1 LLCLKESIKL
11 LEDRIKELEFEIN
24 KLKIENKELKKSITA
39 SQTAKHGYSE
49 EVFVK
54 DYINKNKDKLNIFL
68 KDQSDFD
75 CVLGNTKTDIAN
87 ETINIQVKKYKDGQ
101 FGQVDRHYVDDLINN
116 IPELKPIKKYLKN
129 MCELPLNKEG
139 TCNKTKLVIK
149 LNKNNYKEDELKIL
163 IDTLNKYKKKIV
175 RHVLYGSNEKY
186 KPYILCGVKY
196 KDGNRTTIIFYKMK
210 DVINYI
216 CKSNFIIRLSGT
228 VIQLGDAFTM
238 QRKGGDGGK
247 KSANNLQ
254 FKLIFSKL
262 DIDNKIQF
270 NM

>member
-1 LLCLKESIKL
+1 
-11 LEDRIKELEFEIN
+11 
-24 KLKIENKELKKSITA
+24 
-39 SQTAKHGYSE
+39 
-49 EVFVK
+49 
-54 DYINKNKDKLNIFL
+54 
-68 KDQSDFD
+68 
-75 CVLGNTKTDIAN
+75 
-87 ETINIQVKKYKDGQ
+87 
-101 FGQVDRHYVDDLINN
+101 
-116 IPELKPIKKYLKN
+116 
-129 MCELPLNKEG
+129 
-139 TCNKTKLVIK
+139 
-149 LNKNNYKEDELKIL
+149 
-163 IDTLNKYKKKIV
+163 
-175 RHVLYGSNEKY
+175 
-186 KPYILCGVKY
+186 
-196 KDGNRTTIIFYKMK
+196 MK